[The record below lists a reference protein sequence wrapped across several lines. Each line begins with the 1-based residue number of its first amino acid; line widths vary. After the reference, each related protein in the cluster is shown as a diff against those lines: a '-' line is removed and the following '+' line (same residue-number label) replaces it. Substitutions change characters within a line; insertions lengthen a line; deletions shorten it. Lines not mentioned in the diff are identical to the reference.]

1 MQNSFIEQ
9 TNKTFKII
17 ESLPKEKRRAIFKGQ
32 KLSQIKSM
40 KLEHLEKIQKCKSMK
55 ELEPLDQKIKLIED
69 QLEEFDKV
77 DFQASYELRIK
88 KKKQLIP
95 DQLDL

>member
-1 MQNSFIEQ
+1 
-9 TNKTFKII
+9 
-17 ESLPKEKRRAIFKGQ
+17 
-32 KLSQIKSM
+32 
-40 KLEHLEKIQKCKSMK
+40 MK